1 MNKIYVLEKLG
12 VVMNYPYRHEIQKGG
27 LIGFYS
33 TYDKA
38 QLRRDEIM
46 KEKNLSQNDFKI
58 STLEFDIADI
68 LKG

>member
-1 MNKIYVLEKLG
+1 MDKIYVLEKLG
-12 VVMNYPYRHEIQKGG
+12 ITMNYPFRHEIQKGS

-33 TYDKA
+33 SYDKA

-46 KEKNLSQNDFKI
+46 KEKNLSLNDFKI